1 MGAVVASAVMVVA
14 AVAAALTT
22 APPERDDFRPDV
34 IRWGATTAEMEA
46 ALQGKC
52 AKGYK
57 IRPINPP
64 FLEDIKDRQLQID
77 CDGLQFMG
85 APRWTEFVIG
95 DGRLKMVWLMVKP
108 EDQDAVVAAMT
119 KAYGPPS
126 SRNSTY
132 IAFAQARAAWRFKP
146 AEILFYAPELDASTT
161 PDFAAGK

>member
-1 MGAVVASAVMVVA
+1 MLASLAL
-14 AVAAALTT
+14 AAALAAEPGEA
-22 APPERDDFRPDV
+22 APFKPEV
-34 IRWGATTAEMEA
+34 IRWGATTAELEA

-57 IRPINPP
+57 IRPIDPP
-64 FLEDIKDRQLQID
+64 FLEDIKDRQLQLD
-77 CDGLQFMG
+77 CDGFEFMG

-119 KAYGPPS
+119 KAYGAPT

-132 IAFAQARAAWRFKP
+132 VAFANARAAWRFKP
-146 AEILFYAPELDASTT
+146 AEILFYAPELDAYIT
-161 PDFAAGK
+161 PTFAPEPAK

>member
-1 MGAVVASAVMVVA
+1 MRTMAFALLLA
-14 AVAAALTT
+14 AIAGPAAA
-22 APPERDDFRPDV
+22 DGFKPDV
-34 IRWGATTAEMEA
+34 IRWGATTAELEA
-46 ALQGKC
+46 ALKGKC

-64 FLEDIKDRQLQID
+64 FLKDIKDRQLQID
-77 CDGLQFMG
+77 CDGLEFMG

-95 DGRLKMVWLMVKP
+95 DGRLKMVWLMVRP

-146 AEILFYAPELDASTT
+146 AEILFYAPELDAETT
-161 PDFAAGK
+161 PDFAAEAAK

>member
-1 MGAVVASAVMVVA
+1 MNWALFAVGVS
-14 AVAAALTT
+14 AAALVATST
-22 APPERDDFRPDV
+22 AAADAFKPEV
-34 IRWGATTAEMEA
+34 VRWGATTAEMEA

-77 CDGLQFMG
+77 CDGLEFMG

-95 DGRLKMVWLMVKP
+95 DGRLKMVWLMVKA
-108 EDQDAVVAAMT
+108 EDQDAVVEAMT
-119 KAYGPPS
+119 RAYGPPS
-126 SRNSTY
+126 SRNSKY

-161 PDFAAGK
+161 PDFAVGK

>member
-1 MGAVVASAVMVVA
+1 MRTMALALLLA
-14 AVAAALTT
+14 AIAGPAAA
-22 APPERDDFRPDV
+22 DGFRPDL

-52 AKGYK
+52 AKGYN

-95 DGRLKMVWLMVKP
+95 DGRLKMVWLMVKA
-108 EDQDAVVAAMT
+108 EDQDAVVEAMT
-119 KAYGPPS
+119 RAYGPPS

-161 PDFAAGK
+161 PDFAPEAPK